1 MALEVVCNVFGGI
14 DHVFHKFASGNT
26 PLLTGSPGVQLLL
39 TCVRVG
45 ATDGD
50 VLVRAAEAAHRVAFE
65 VSQRQEAVVLE
76 QSLADTDF
84 LDVFGPFHRNHGC
97 SLGIHDVH
105 RSKRP
110 TVDFERI
117 EVLYRR
123 IAIARIVGVGL
134 NDRGV
139 FDVVSQQFLNP
150 FARQN
155 VGTALFA
162 GVQLHRHLAGE
173 NGRNLGNDLA

>member
-1 MALEVVCNVFGGI
+1 MFG
-14 DHVFHKFASGNT
+14 
-26 PLLTGSPGVQLLL
+26 
-39 TCVRVG
+39 
-45 ATDGD
+45 
-50 VLVRAAEAAHRVAFE
+50 
-65 VSQRQEAVVLE
+65 
-76 QSLADTDF
+76 SL
-84 LDVFGPFHRNHGC
+84 HRNHGG

-110 TVDFERI
+110 TVDFDRI
-117 EVLYRR
+117 EVLSRR

-134 NDRGV
+134 YDRGV
-139 FDVVSQQFLNP
+139 FDVVGQQFLNP

-173 NGRNLGNDLA
+173 NGRDVGNDLA